1 VITQINDLAAHARAL
16 CRRRAQH
23 VILRASSAH
32 DRSARRTRAHGA
44 TPRAPASS
52 APPTREA
59 PDRRLAQRLKIKAEQ
74 LP

>member
-1 VITQINDLAAHARAL
+1 
-16 CRRRAQH
+16 

-52 APPTREA
+52 APPTRET